1 MEALTLTTM
10 IALLL
15 AVVTSAGVIL
25 AAVRVGLAGHLL
37 IDGLVG
43 GVCTL
48 LLITAFPPLPGVP
61 NWAPLGLV
69 LALGAL
75 CHVAPAMRPVPE
87 EAEPLPDL
95 PEQQQ
100 QQFAVNFDDLEQ
112 FFDFEEVP

>member
-10 IALLL
+10 FALLL
-15 AVVTSAGVIL
+15 AIVTSAGVIVL
-25 AAVRVGLAGHLL
+25 AVRVGLAGHLL

-48 LLITAFPPLPGVP
+48 LLITAFPLPSGVP
-61 NWAPLGLV
+61 NWAPLGIV

-75 CHVAPAMRPVPE
+75 CHVAPSVRFVPE
-87 EAEPLPDL
+87 ETESLHDPA
-95 PEQQQ
+95 EQQQ
-100 QQFAVNFDDLEQ
+100 QQFAVSFDDLEQ